1 MHESHKKK
9 EAQKKIDR
17 DLTRMPCKD
26 DVECDEAQ
34 EIVAAKNRKE
44 SSQSDPG
51 PQSSELESAKNTEDT
66 EDTEETKKV
75 SEDSDESEDLNEVS
89 DWEEAQDRK
98 REAGRKAQ
106 DEGEVWAF
114 LFGAVAVC
122 IGLSMLLAV

>member
-1 MHESHKKK
+1 
-9 EAQKKIDR
+9 
-17 DLTRMPCKD
+17 MPCQD
-26 DVECDEAQ
+26 EVECDKAQ
-34 EIVAAKNRKE
+34 EIAAAKNRKE

-51 PQSSELESAKNTEDT
+51 PQSSELESAKNTQET
-66 EDTEETKKV
+66 ENTEPEKA
-75 SEDSDESEDLNEVS
+75 SEDSDESEDLDEVS

>member
-1 MHESHKKK
+1 MHKSHKKK
-9 EAQKKIDR
+9 GAQKKIDR
-17 DLTRMPCKD
+17 EEARMPCQD
-26 DVECDEAQ
+26 EVECDKAQ
-34 EIVAAKNRKE
+34 EIVAVKNRKE

-51 PQSSELESAKNTEDT
+51 PQSSELESAKNTQET
-66 EDTEETKKV
+66 ENTEPEKA
-75 SEDSDESEDLNEVS
+75 SEDSNESEDLDEVS